1 MEKPILS
8 PDFTVEDI
16 HRLREYNYEQTKA
29 LSTKEQ
35 LHYYNDIGMEIHRMI
50 QKKKNLSDV

>member
-16 HRLREYNYEQTKA
+16 HEIRKRNYEVTKHMTTEEK
-29 LSTKEQ
+29 LF
-35 LHYYNDIGMEIHRMI
+35 YYNTPRT
-50 QKKKNLSDV
+50 N